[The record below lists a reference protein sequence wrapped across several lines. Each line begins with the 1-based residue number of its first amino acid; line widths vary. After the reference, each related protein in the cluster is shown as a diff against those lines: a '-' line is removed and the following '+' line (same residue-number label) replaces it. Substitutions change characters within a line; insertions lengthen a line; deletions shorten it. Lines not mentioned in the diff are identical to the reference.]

1 MVQALTL
8 CCLLDRS
15 FPLSSLDFLIYNR
28 CQIGWSLHK
37 SPVWQ
42 SLLLSYGFFTKVE
55 GALTVRTGQWVSPAW
70 PSPPLQTASSWLTS
84 TDGNLCSYKILLIGN
99 KRKLNCSLESVT
111 DGWLHLLLTGTPPE
125 RVIEGILSS
134 KRDRGAEGGRRMVGS
149 PLLGTCVIL
158 LSPLFSAKEKIKY
171 NPEGAKAACK

>member
-134 KRDRGAEGGRRMVGS
+134 KRDPGGWGRPKDGRESSPWHMCHSAVSPFLSEGENQIQPRRS
-149 PLLGTCVIL
+149 
-158 LSPLFSAKEKIKY
+158 
-171 NPEGAKAACK
+171 